1 MMIKVLAQKIAVIM
15 GTRLQVERDRVEV
28 FAYGLEIILGTLL
41 QLLIL
46 IWLSLILNTF
56 ITTMASL
63 VAFASLRYFGG
74 GVHLSTYY
82 RCLIVGTSL
91 LLALGKLATIDIS
104 LAALKIIYLSVF
116 IMGAFITVRWVPAG
130 TEKKQI
136 KDKKTRRQQKIK
148 TLFVLIM
155 LSAVTWIF
163 IIQKLNAGAFAV
175 VLGLAG
181 SLFLITP
188 WGYRAV
194 KALEDIQNIIM
205 RGCKSC
211 LRSYQR

>member
-1 MMIKVLAQKIAVIM
+1 MIKVFAQKIAVTM
-15 GTRLQVERDRVEV
+15 GAWLQVDRDRIEV
-28 FAYGLEIILGTLL
+28 FAYGLEIILGIIV
-41 QLLIL
+41 QFLIL
-46 IWLSLILNTF
+46 IWLSLILNNF
-56 ITTMASL
+56 ITTMVSL

-91 LLALGKLATIDIS
+91 LLALGKLSTIDIS
-104 LAALKIIYLSVF
+104 LEVLKVFSILAFLIGTFIIF
-116 IMGAFITVRWVPAG
+116 RWVPAG

-136 KDKKTRRQQKIK
+136 KDKRTRRQQKIK

-155 LSAVTWIF
+155 LFAVTWIL

-175 VLGLAG
+175 VLGLVG

-188 WGYRAV
+188 W
-194 KALEDIQNIIM
+194 
-205 RGCKSC
+205 
-211 LRSYQR
+211 